1 MDVFRFEE
9 KKEGTSNLVKLISFT
24 DYNVK
29 IVQTKK
35 RIIINNQKQNKTLR
49 VKILKLHSHFCGK
62 EAF

>member
-9 KKEGTSNLVKLISFT
+9 KKECTSNLVKLISFT

-35 RIIINNQKQNKTLR
+35 RIIINN
-49 VKILKLHSHFCGK
+49 
-62 EAF
+62 